1 MIEAIL
7 VTASVMAAFYVILLR
22 PVINQQKRRKRD
34 ISKMSEGDEVLTT
47 GGFFAT
53 VVEIRT
59 MDEGPME
66 ILLEVADGVVLRGTP
81 DAILKVT
88 RSAEVDGQGTPD
100 ARSAGA
106 DGEAPNADHA
116 INE

>member
-59 MDEGPME
+59 MDEGPMQV
-66 ILLEVADGVVLRGTP
+66 LLEVADGVVLRGTP
-81 DAILKVT
+81 DAILEVT
-88 RSAEVDGQGTPD
+88 RSAEADSREPTD
-100 ARSAGA
+100 ARSIGAG
-106 DGEAPNADHA
+106 GETSNADHA
-116 INE
+116 MNE